1 LLVCVVLARFS
12 RLLAGLL
19 ARLVGLTLLAG
30 LALLLAGLLAGLR
43 LVLVPL
49 LLIILARLVLV
60 RHVMNS
66 CEGGCPSHFLNPPR
80 PSSFRIKAAVPKVS
94 R

>member
-1 LLVCVVLARFS
+1 LA
-12 RLLAGLL
+12 
-19 ARLVGLTLLAG
+19 LLAG

-49 LLIILARLVLV
+49 LLIVLARLILV

-66 CEGGCPSHFLNPPR
+66 VGVGLPQPYSEPAPSAIVPRKSHSSQGFLVT
-80 PSSFRIKAAVPKVS
+80 SAWGLETGTHSFAAAKFRS
-94 R
+94 